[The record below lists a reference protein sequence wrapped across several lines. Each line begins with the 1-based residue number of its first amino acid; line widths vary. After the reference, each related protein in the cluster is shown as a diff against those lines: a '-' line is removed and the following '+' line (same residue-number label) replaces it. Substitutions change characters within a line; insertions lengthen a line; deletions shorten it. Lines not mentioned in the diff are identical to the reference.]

1 MKRVMLLLGLGLLV
15 GCTVQE
21 SNQNPLV
28 GSWLSNKEMS
38 IESIDSSGL
47 PEQKK
52 QFYANL
58 VGKLRLD
65 FSSDVVITSW
75 IDGSVADQTYSY
87 TSVDEGYR
95 VVVNSNGQI
104 YVYTMEG
111 NCMWVLLDVAGG
123 REYFCRVE
131 GK

>member
-1 MKRVMLLLGLGLLV
+1 MKKGLILLLLGLLV

-21 SNQNPLV
+21 NNQNPLV
-28 GSWLSNKEMS
+28 GSWLSNKEKS
-38 IESIDSSGL
+38 IKSIGSSGL

-52 QFYANL
+52 QFYSDL

-65 FSSDVVITSW
+65 FSSDAVITSW
-75 IDGSVADQTYSY
+75 TDGSVADQTYSY
-87 TSVDEGYR
+87 TYVDEGDR

-111 NCMWVLLDVAGG
+111 DCIWVLLDVAGG

-131 GK
+131 AK